1 MPGSKSAVEISGK
14 EKKKKYIPLL
24 ERDAVK
30 FKELLRITENLNHVK
45 DVDSLLDS
53 ILYEARLFTNA
64 DAGTIYLADGNNLKY
79 SYVQNDTLAKIDE
92 ANNKYIYSIFEIPIN
107 DKSMSGY
114 VALTGKPLI
123 IDDVYNIRGNVP
135 YSFNSYFDEIS
146 SYKTISALTVPLI
159 TSRQHVIGVMQI
171 LNSKNKKGEIIPFT
185 KEDMMYVAFFA
196 NNASVAIERAQMT
209 REILLRM
216 IKMAELRD
224 PKETGNHVN
233 RVASYSIEIYER
245 WAKKKG
251 LPLSEIKQTK
261 DVLRIAAM
269 LHDVGKV
276 AISDTIL
283 KKPGKLS
290 PEEFEMM
297 KMHTI
302 FGARLFDNSVSDWD
316 ALSAE
321 VALNHHERWDGKGY
335 MGRITNKGDEFYIS
349 GPGKKGE
356 EIPILGRI
364 VALADVYDALIS
376 IRVYK
381 QAWLEEDVLKYI
393 KEGAGKHFDPD
404 VVEAFFSIYD
414 VIKAIREK
422 YAD

>member
-1 MPGSKSAVEISGK
+1 MPL
-14 EKKKKYIPLL
+14 KKTRSSLKNLDK
-24 ERDAVK
+24 DAGK

-45 DVDSLLDS
+45 DVDSLLDN
-53 ILYEARLFTNA
+53 ILYEARLFTKA
-64 DAGTIYLADGNNLKY
+64 DSGSIYLVEGNKLKF

-92 ANNKYIYSIFEIPIN
+92 TNNKYIYSIFEIPIN
-107 DKSMSGY
+107 DNSIAGY
-114 VALTGKPLI
+114 VALTGKSLI
-123 IDDVYNIRGNVP
+123 IDDVYKIPKKVP
-135 YSFNSYFDEIS
+135 YSFNSYFDSMS
-146 SYKTISALTVPLI
+146 SYKTQSMLTVPLI
-159 TSRQHVIGVMQI
+159 TSRQNIIGVMQI
-171 LNSKNKKGEIIPFT
+171 INAKNSKGDVIPFT
-185 KEDMMYVAFFA
+185 EDDRMYVAFFS
-196 NNASVAIERAQMT
+196 NNASVAIERAKMT

-233 RVASYSIEIYER
+233 RVASYSIEIYEK
-245 WAKKKG
+245 WAKKRG
-251 LPLSEIKQTK
+251 LSLDEIKRIK

-283 KKPGKLS
+283 KKPGRLTPK
-290 PEEFEMM
+290 EFELM
-297 KMHTI
+297 KMHTV
-302 FGARLFDNSVSDWD
+302 FGARLFDNAVSDWD

-321 VALNHHERWDGKGY
+321 VALNHHERWDGQGY
-335 MGRITNKGDEFYIS
+335 MGRVICEEEEECTS
-349 GPGKKGE
+349 GPGKAGD

-376 IRVYK
+376 SRVYK
-381 QAWLEEDVLKYI
+381 DAWLEEDVLKYI
-393 KEGAGKHFDPD
+393 KEGSGKHFDPD

-414 VIKAIREK
+414 VIKAIKEK

>member
-1 MPGSKSAVEISGK
+1 MPSAKSGVKDKGTV
-14 EKKKKYIPLL
+14 KKKSVIVPL
-24 ERDAVK
+24 EKDAGK

-45 DVDSLLDS
+45 DVDSLLDN
-53 ILYEARLFTNA
+53 ILHEARLFTNA
-64 DAGTIYLADGNNLKY
+64 DSGTIYLAEGNKLKF
-79 SYVQNDTLAKIDE
+79 SYVHNDSLAKIDE

-107 DKSMSGY
+107 DKSIAGY

-123 IDDVYNIRGNVP
+123 IDDNYKIGGEVP
-135 YSFNSYFDEIS
+135 YSFNSYFDEMS
-146 SYKTISALTVPLI
+146 SYKTISTLTVPLI
-159 TSRQHVIGVMQI
+159 TSRQNIIGVMQI
-171 LNSKNKKGEIIPFT
+171 INAKNKKGEIIPFT
-185 KEDMMYVAFFA
+185 EEDMMFVAFFA
-196 NNASVAIERAQMT
+196 NNASVAIERAKMT

-245 WAKKKG
+245 WAKKKKM
-251 LPLSEIKQTK
+251 PLAEIKQKK

-283 KKPGKLS
+283 KKPGRLT
-290 PEEFEMM
+290 PEEFELM
-297 KMHTI
+297 KMHTVY
-302 FGARLFDNSVSDWD
+302 GARLFDNAVSDWD

-335 MGRITNKGDEFYIS
+335 MGRVTCEGEEPCPS
-349 GPGKKGE
+349 GPGKRGE

-376 IRVYK
+376 IRTYK
-381 QAWLEEDVLKYI
+381 EAWREEDVLKYI
-393 KEGAGKHFDPD
+393 KEGTGSHFDPD
-404 VVEAFFSIYD
+404 VVDAFFSIYD